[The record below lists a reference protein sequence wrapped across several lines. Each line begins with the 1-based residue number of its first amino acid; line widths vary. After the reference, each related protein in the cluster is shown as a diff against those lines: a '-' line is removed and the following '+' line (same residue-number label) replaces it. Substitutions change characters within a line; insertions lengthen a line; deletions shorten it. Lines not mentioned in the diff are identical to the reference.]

1 VKLCAPGANAERK
14 SHALGHFRRSCTA
27 RRHYTGAV
35 VQNVRCWLSVASLVL
50 GGACALVGASGCGQT
65 ELLASAFLP
74 PENPPIIGE
83 GGLGNVPSDPPPYD
97 PAPTLFT
104 FDGKLRDHC
113 GEPIILRG
121 VAELIAWT
129 PGQDGSPE
137 YFEMAKTGAN
147 SVRVQWRDD
156 ATAAALDLA
165 LTGAE
170 AQGLIPVLEL
180 QNATFT
186 SLPEADALAA
196 VMAYWMQPAVLSVLL
211 AHQATL
217 VLEISSWVSQSALA
231 AQWVELYA
239 STIADLRAAGLQAP
253 IAIVHPSWSI
263 QYSVYADAMAELL
276 KRDSIGNVLSAFDG
290 WVGGAEQA
298 AARWQALSA
307 VGVVGYVSEFSSHQL
322 ANCPLTPID
331 GAALLDAA
339 QAAGGGWFAWAW
351 GTLPTANCEGFLTL
365 TLDGTFATLTAWG
378 TMIALEHP
386 AGLSRTATVLR
397 TSPTS
402 TCPL

>member
-1 VKLCAPGANAERK
+1 
-14 SHALGHFRRSCTA
+14 
-27 RRHYTGAV
+27 
-35 VQNVRCWLSVASLVL
+35 VQSFRCWFAEAPLALRSLALSSLALASLAL
-50 GGACALVGASGCGQT
+50 GGACVLLGASGCGET

-74 PENPPIIGE
+74 PANPPIIGE

-97 PAPTLFT
+97 PAPTIFT

-147 SVRVQWRDD
+147 SVRVMWRDD
-156 ATAAALDLA
+156 ATAMALDVA
-165 LTGAE
+165 LE
-170 AQGLIPVLEL
+170 
-180 QNATFT
+180 
-186 SLPEADALAA
+186 
-196 VMAYWMQPAVLSVLL
+196 VLL

-217 VLEISSWVSQSALA
+217 VLEISSWVNQSALA

-239 STIADLRAAGLQAP
+239 ATIADLRAAGLKAP

-263 QYSVYADAMAELL
+263 QYAAYADAMAELL
-276 KRDSIGNVLSAFDG
+276 HRDSIGNVLAAFDA

-298 AARWQALSA
+298 SARWQALSA
-307 VGVVGYVSEFSSHQL
+307 VGVVGYISEFSSHQFG
-322 ANCPLTPID
+322 NCPLSPID
-331 GAALLDAA
+331 GPAVLDAA

-351 GTLPTANCEGFLTL
+351 GSLPTANCEGNLAM

-386 AGLSRTATVLR
+386 AGLSRTAMILR